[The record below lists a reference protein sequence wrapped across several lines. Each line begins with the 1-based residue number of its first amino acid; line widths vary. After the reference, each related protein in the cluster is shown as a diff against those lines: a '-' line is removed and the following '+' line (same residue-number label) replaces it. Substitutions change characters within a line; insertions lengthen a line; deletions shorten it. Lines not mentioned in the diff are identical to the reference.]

1 MPIAASDLLRRRAEL
16 ERWGWALADRTPR
29 MHHEQ
34 TDVLDAGGRE
44 IPILSVSPAS
54 VASGVPHVFVHGG
67 AWCMGSPL
75 TFLALSRR
83 MADQCRRPIL
93 SISYPLAPEHPYPAA
108 IDTLA
113 AALER
118 IAGECGLAGVI
129 AGSAGCHVALGA
141 LMRLR
146 DAGRPVRPDAM
157 LLWNPALSQHCR
169 SWSHVAFGEAF
180 QPTSAALAEAMA
192 LYAVPHDDPLADP
205 DGMPLADMPAA
216 WIACGDRDPLL
227 DDSLRLFRRFTELG
241 NAAHLAI
248 VPDATHG
255 FMNRWLDDR
264 AAQDAVT
271 RALEWLESRCRAR
284 HGAQGPPGRSR

>member
-1 MPIAASDLLRRRAEL
+1 MPIATSDLLRRRAEL
-16 ERWGWALADRTPR
+16 ELWGRSLADRTPP
-29 MHHEQ
+29 MHDEQ
-34 TDVLDAGGRE
+34 ADVLDVEGRE
-44 IPILSVSPAS
+44 IPILWVSPAS

-67 AWCMGSPL
+67 AWCMGSPH
-75 TFLALSRR
+75 TFIALLRR

-93 SISYPLAPEHPYPAA
+93 SIGYPLAPEHPYPAA

-118 IAGECGLAGVI
+118 IAAERGLAGVI

-141 LMRLR
+141 LIRLR
-146 DAGRPVRPDAM
+146 DAGWTAWPDAM

-169 SWSHVAFGEAF
+169 SWSHLAFGTVY
-180 QPTSAALAEAMA
+180 QPTSAVLAEAMA

-205 DGMPLADMPAA
+205 DTMPLADMPAA

-227 DDSLRLFRRFTELG
+227 DDSLRLFRHLTEHG

-248 VPDATHG
+248 VAGATHG

-264 AAQDAVT
+264 AVQDAVT
-271 RALEWLESRCRAR
+271 RALDWLETMCAAR
-284 HGAQGPPGRSR
+284 HGVQGPPGRST